1 MRISVFLAIVLM
13 FSICFSESISLGTL
27 QKTNKIYVEQN
38 SVANAKI
45 LVWNSGKDPIFL
57 TLEVLQI
64 PKGWQVEINP
74 NNFWIDSN
82 FSEFEVIV
90 IEGKSYFAIPINI
103 YFKSSSDSENG
114 VCIIRAYAK
123 SNPGQ
128 ISVYQVRDFYFYLST
143 DKNATKIEQTLELP
157 NKTSNETELPKI
169 DSELKQNSEKP
180 DNNAIKIILIST
192 IIAILIII
200 LRKLSEKSDSRTISL
215 RHFAR

>member
-1 MRISVFLAIVLM
+1 M
-13 FSICFSESISLGTL
+13 FPICFSESISLGTL

-38 SVANAKI
+38 SVASAKI

-64 PKGWQVEINP
+64 PKGWEVEINP
-74 NNFWIDSN
+74 NNFWIDTN

-90 IEGKSYFAIPINI
+90 LEGKSYFAIPINI
-103 YFKSSSDSENG
+103 YFKSSSYSENG
-114 VCIIRAYAK
+114 ICIIRAYAK

-143 DKNATKIEQTLELP
+143 SKNVTEIEQNLELA
-157 NKTSNETELPKI
+157 NKTSNETKLPKI
-169 DSELKQNSEKP
+169 DNEPQRNSEKS
-180 DNNAIKIILIST
+180 DNTAVKIILIST
-192 IIAILIII
+192 IIAFLIII
-200 LRKLSEKSDSRTISL
+200 FRKLSEKSDSRTISL

>member
-45 LVWNSGKDPIFL
+45 LVWNSGKYPIFL

-82 FSEFEVIV
+82 FSDFEVIF

-114 VCIIRAYAK
+114 ICIIRAYAK

-143 DKNATKIEQTLELP
+143 NKNVTKIEQTLELV
-157 NKTSNETELPKI
+157 NQTSNEKKLPKI
-169 DSELKQNSEKP
+169 DSEPQQNSKKP
-180 DNNAIKIILIST
+180 DNTAIKIILIST
-192 IIAILIII
+192 AIAILIII
-200 LRKLSEKSDSRTISL
+200 FRKLSEKSDSRTISL